1 MPSRVLHYL
10 LVSSIFFLLLMG
22 MLRLVFHL
30 VFHLP
35 GDSLSFESILLGVRY
50 DARVVGIYLF
60 LLWVPG
66 LFYAFRPFQQKGAR
80 IYLLGVGCL
89 LGLLIILFYTFDFAH
104 FAYLRQRLNASVL
117 SYTDDAGIS
126 MSMVWQSYPVIKI
139 LLGWVAAFW
148 GILVVLR
155 FLYHYSS
162 RIKESNSR
170 RKKRLVYFVS
180 FLVIGF
186 VIFGKIGQF
195 PLRWSDAYRF
205 GNDYQS
211 NLCLNPFQSF
221 ASSFKFRHAG
231 FDLNRTRQYYPLIS
245 RAIGVD
251 HPDTSHLSFRRNIV
265 FPDTVKWRKP
275 NIVLVICESFSA
287 YKSSMWGNPLNT
299 TPYFDSLCRQGY
311 FFKNCFSPAY
321 GTARGVWAIMTGI
334 PDVSEIKTASR
345 NLSMVDQRNMLN
357 DIRDYEKMY
366 FIGGSAS
373 WANIRGVL
381 KGNIAGLRLYEQ
393 QDFHSPVLNVWGIS
407 DKNLFLEANQVLKK
421 ESKPFIAII
430 QTAYNHRPYTIPKE
444 DEQAIQQRSFPKDT
458 LEKYGF
464 WSDAEMN
471 AFTYMDYTFKV
482 FMQAA
487 AREKYFENTLFV
499 FVGDHGIRGNAGN
512 MMPKVWTDQ
521 GLTTQH
527 VPLLFYAPWLSAGI
541 SDKKVSQVDIIPS
554 VCHLAGLRVTNNSL
568 GRDVF
573 NWDSDTS
580 LTGDHCFVTDP
591 DQKTI
596 GLVSHRYFYKFELLS
611 GRENVYSLLDNHVLL
626 PAEPGDS
633 LLQMMRNLTLGYYE
647 TSRYL
652 LLNNRK

>member
-1 MPSRVLHYL
+1 MPTKTLHYL
-10 LVSSIFFLLLMG
+10 LVSGIFFLLLMSV
-22 MLRLVFHL
+22 LRLVFHL
-30 VFHLP
+30 VFHLS
-35 GDSLSFESILLGVRY
+35 GDSLSFEALWLGLRY

-60 LLWVPG
+60 LLWFPA
-66 LFYAFRPFQQKGAR
+66 LFSFFRPFQQKAAR
-80 IYLLGVGCL
+80 IYMLGLGWLLGG
-89 LGLLIILFYTFDFAH
+89 LIILLYTFDFAH

-117 SYTDDAGIS
+117 SYMADAGIS
-126 MSMVWQSYPVIKI
+126 ASMVWESYPVIKI
-139 LLGWVAAFW
+139 LLGWVLAFSGLW
-148 GILVVLR
+148 FVIR
-155 FLYHYSS
+155 FIFRYSS
-162 RIKESNSR
+162 RQKENASK
-170 RKKRLVYFVS
+170 KKRALAYFA
-180 FLVIGF
+180 GF
-186 VIFGKIGQF
+186 ILIALVIFGKIGQF

-245 RAIGVD
+245 KAIGVN
-251 HPDTSHLSFRRNIV
+251 HPDTGRLSYLRDIII
-265 FPDTVKWRKP
+265 PDSAIDSKP

-299 TPYFDSLCRQGY
+299 TPYFDSLCHQGY
-311 FFKNCFSPAY
+311 FFNNCFSPAY

-345 NLSMVDQRNMLN
+345 NLSMVDQRNILN
-357 DIRDYEKMY
+357 EIKGYEKMY

-381 KGNIAGLRLYEQ
+381 KGNITGLRLYEQ
-393 QDFHSPVLNVWGIS
+393 QDYHSPVQNVWGIS
-407 DKNLFLEANQVLKK
+407 DKNLFLEANQVMKK
-421 ESKPFIAII
+421 EKNPFIAVI
-430 QTAYNHRPYTIPKE
+430 QTAYNHRPYTIPDE
-444 DEQAIQQRSFPKDT
+444 DEAAIQQRSFPKDT

-471 AFTYMDYTFKV
+471 AFAYMDYTFKV

-487 AREKYFENTLFV
+487 AREKYFNNTIFI

-527 VPLLFYAPWLSAGI
+527 VPLLFWAPWLPAGV
-541 SDKKVSQVDIIPS
+541 SDKKVSQIDILPS
-554 VCHLAGLRVTNNSL
+554 VCHLAGIPVSNCSL
-568 GRDVF
+568 GRDLF
-573 NWDSDTS
+573 GGEADTS
-580 LTGDHCFVTDP
+580 VLGDHTFVTDP
-591 DQKTI
+591 DLKII
-596 GLVSHRYFYKFELLS
+596 GLVSHRYFYKFELMS
-611 GRENVYSLLDNHVLL
+611 GRESVFSLLDNRTL
-626 PAEPGDS
+626 PASEPGDS
-633 LLQMMRNLTLGYYE
+633 LLLMMRNLTMGYYE

>member
-1 MPSRVLHYL
+1 MPTRVLHYL

-35 GDSLSFESILLGVRY
+35 GDSISIESILLGLRY

-60 LLWVPG
+60 FLWVPG

-80 IYLLGVGCL
+80 MYLLGVGWL
-89 LGLLIILFYTFDFAH
+89 MGLLIILFYTFDFAH

-117 SYTDDAGIS
+117 SYAEDAGIS

-148 GILVVLR
+148 GIFVVLR
-155 FLYHYSS
+155 FLYRHSS
-162 RIKESNSR
+162 RIKESNSG
-170 RKKRLVYFVS
+170 RKKRLIYFVS
-180 FLVIGF
+180 FLVIGV

-221 ASSFKFRHAG
+221 ASSFKFRQAG
-231 FDLNRTRQYYPLIS
+231 FDLNRTRQYYPLITK
-245 RAIGVD
+245 AIGVD
-251 HPDTSHLSFRRNIV
+251 HPDTSLLSFRRNIE
-265 FPDTVKWRKP
+265 FPDTVNPGKP
-275 NIVLVICESFSA
+275 NIVIVICESFSA
-287 YKSSMWGNPLNT
+287 YKSSMWGIPLNT

-407 DKNLFLEANQVLKK
+407 DKNLFLEVNQVLKK
-421 ESKPFIAII
+421 ESKPFIAVI
-430 QTAYNHRPYTIPKE
+430 QTAYNHRPYTIPRE
-444 DEQAIQQRSFPKDT
+444 DEQAVQQRSFPKDT

-527 VPLLFYAPWLSAGI
+527 VPLLFYAPWLNAGI
-541 SDKKVSQVDIIPS
+541 SDKKVSQVDIMPS
-554 VCHLAGLRVTNNSL
+554 VCHLAGLRVTNNTL
-568 GRDVF
+568 GRDIF
-573 NWDSDTS
+573 NRNSDTS

-596 GLVSHRYFYKFELLS
+596 GLVSHRYFYKYELLS

-626 PAEPGDS
+626 PDEPGDS

>member
-1 MPSRVLHYL
+1 MPTRVLHYF
-10 LVSSIFFLLLMG
+10 LVSGIFFLLLMSI
-22 MLRLVFHL
+22 LRLVFHL
-30 VFHLP
+30 VFQLR
-35 GDSLSFESILLGVRY
+35 GDSLTIDAILLGLRY
-50 DARVVGIYLF
+50 DARVVGVYLF

-66 LFYAFRPFQQKGAR
+66 LFNSFRPFQQKAAR
-80 IYLLGVGCL
+80 IYMLGLGWL
-89 LGLLIILFYTFDFAH
+89 LGLLIILLYTFDFAH

-117 SYTDDAGIS
+117 SYTADAGIS
-126 MSMVWQSYPVIKI
+126 LTMVWQSYPVIKI
-139 LLGWVAAFW
+139 LLVWIAAFCGLW
-148 GILVVLR
+148 FVMR
-155 FLYHYSS
+155 YLYRYSS
-162 RIKESNSR
+162 RITESDSR
-170 RKKRLVYFVS
+170 RKKGLVYFVS
-180 FLVIGF
+180 FLVIG
-186 VIFGKIGQF
+186 VAIFGKIGKF

-221 ASSFKFRHAG
+221 ASSFKFRNAG
-231 FDLNRTRQYYPLIS
+231 FDLQRTRYYYPLITK
-245 RAIGVD
+245 AIGI
-251 HPDTSHLSFRRNIV
+251 HQPDTGHLSFRRNIV
-265 FPDTVKWRKP
+265 FPDSHNLRKP

-299 TPYFDSLCRQGY
+299 TPYFDSLCREGY

-321 GTARGVWAIMTGI
+321 GTARGIWSIITGI

-357 DIRDYEKMY
+357 DIREYEKMY

-393 QDFHSPVLNVWGIS
+393 QDYHSPALNVWGIS
-407 DKNLFLEANQVLKK
+407 DKNLFLEANEVLKQ
-421 ESKPFIAII
+421 ETKPFIAVI

-444 DEQAIQQRSFPKDT
+444 DEQAIKLRSFPKDT

-471 AFTYMDYTFKV
+471 AFGYMDYTFKV

-487 AREKYFENTLFV
+487 AREKYFMNTLFV

-554 VCHLAGLRVTNNSL
+554 VCHLAGIPVSNYSL
-568 GRDVF
+568 GRDLF
-573 NWDSDTS
+573 YEGSDSS
-580 LTGDHCFVTDP
+580 LIGDHSFVTDP
-591 DQKTI
+591 DQKII
-596 GLVSHRYFYKFELLS
+596 GLVSHQYFYRYELLS
-611 GRENVYSLLDNHVLL
+611 GRESVYSLLDNRVLS
-626 PAEPGDS
+626 PKEPGDS